1 LNYVNL
7 HHSLKATTKIL
18 RGEIVMER
26 KFTILLVLALLFVV
40 SGSES
45 WATMYIESAVPVNSD
60 DYSVFGTA
68 WDPGAN
74 TASFRPDPV
83 GPGGAT
89 FSIMGA
95 GFTAEWGYAVANGH
109 GTNLTSA
116 ITALGVSDYTT
127 SDYADD
133 VSAALDVWASVSLFT
148 NLGLV
153 TDGGVNAAASAASGG
168 NLGDIR
174 VAAWEI
180 DTSNVLAHAYY
191 PSIEGMYTGGTI
203 GGDMHFDVARTWVDN
218 ASDVSGN
225 GQYDFFTVALH
236 ELGHSLG
243 LGHSTV
249 AGSVME
255 AVYGGARR
263 SLTADD
269 IAGIQAIYAVPIPGA
284 FLLGILGLSVVGIKL
299 RRYA

>member
-1 LNYVNL
+1 
-7 HHSLKATTKIL
+7 
-18 RGEIVMER
+18 MER
-26 KFTILLVLALLFVV
+26 KFTIVLVLALLLVL
-40 SGSES
+40 GSES
-45 WATMYIESAVPVNSD
+45 WATMYIESAVPINSS
-60 DYSVFGTA
+60 DYVLGVTA

-74 TASFRPDPV
+74 TSSFIPPRVV

-89 FSIMGA
+89 FSIMGS
-95 GFTAEWGYAVANGH
+95 GLTADWGYAAANGH
-109 GTNLTSA
+109 TALTSA
-116 ITALGVSDYTT
+116 ITALGVSTYTA

-133 VSAALDVWASVSLFT
+133 ISAALDVWASVCLFT

-153 TDGGVNAAASAASGG
+153 ADGGVNAAASQATGG
-168 NLGDIR
+168 HLGDIR

-191 PSIEGMYTGGTI
+191 PSIEGMYLGGTI
-203 GGDMHFDVARTWVDN
+203 GGDLHFDVARTWVDN
-218 ASDVSGN
+218 PSDVSGN

-249 AGSVME
+249 AGSVMQ
-255 AVYGGARR
+255 AVYAGARR

-269 IAGIQAIYAVPIPGA
+269 IAGIQAIYAVPVPGA
-284 FLLGILGLSVVGIKL
+284 ILLGILGLGAVGIKL
-299 RRYA
+299 RRFA